1 MIDELR
7 SGLASLSDALGTKRA
22 GGTDDAA
29 KAAGGGA
36 RFADALGDAISSADQ
51 DFKAAE
57 EEVRQLAQGKG
68 DIVETMIGITRSEL
82 SLGFVVQL
90 RNRALEAYQEI
101 MRLPL

>member
-1 MIDELR
+1 MIDELK
-7 SGLASLSDALGTKRA
+7 SGLSSLSDALGTRRA
-22 GGTDDAA
+22 DAA
-29 KAAGGGA
+29 KGPAAEPASGGG
-36 RFADALGDAISSADQ
+36 FASALGDAIATADQ
-51 DFKAAE
+51 DYKAAE
-57 EEVRQLAQGKG
+57 AEVRQLAQGKG